1 MMLDDFQL
9 VLRTYV
15 FGEVISQYMFVSLT
29 GFAFCRE

>member
-15 FGEVISQYMFVSLT
+15 FGEVISQYMFV
-29 GFAFCRE
+29 R